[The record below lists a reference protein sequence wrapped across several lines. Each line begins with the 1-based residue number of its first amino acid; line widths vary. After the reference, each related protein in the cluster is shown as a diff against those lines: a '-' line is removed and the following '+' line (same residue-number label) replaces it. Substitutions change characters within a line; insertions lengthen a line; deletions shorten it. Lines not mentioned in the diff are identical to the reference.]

1 MFGRSRKLLIIVYL
15 VIGVIVAASKDY
27 LDNIDGIEGIISAAL
42 GIVLWP
48 LLLFDVDLR
57 IDGRGD
63 GGRGRRGLLWLP
75 ALAHA
80 TRSFLARH
88 NTRAQTYRGQ
98 SDKAPA

>member
-1 MFGRSRKLLIIVYL
+1 
-15 VIGVIVAASKDY
+15 VAASKDY

-48 LLLFDVDLR
+48 LLLLDVDLR

-75 ALAHA
+75 ALARSTKTLLA
-80 TRSFLARH
+80 GFKRRTR
-88 NTRAQTYRGQ
+88 TYKGQ
-98 SDKAPA
+98 SN